1 MKMKLA
7 TQIILAFTVVIL
19 LSVIDSYTNYLLSLK
34 VETNSKFLSKS
45 EAIIRNSNQ
54 LHKSI
59 IEMQGAFRGFL
70 LTDDTTFLENYHM
83 ALTTVP
89 GLYKEQRELI
99 NLNKDQVDI
108 LDSIFMIHNLWLQY
122 ADQIINARKSVILK
136 LSPEKE
142 YLDLFENKLKRQV
155 GKKLNDRIKVKFE
168 EFDRSEY
175 FFRNLH
181 AETLKNSIA
190 NTHTRSFIFLSLT
203 IITGVISVIYIVML
217 ITKRIR
223 NMVNLAGEIAQ
234 GDFRTIHDTR
244 NDELTSLSKS
254 LNIMSDNLG
263 KSMKNLENRNVE
275 LNKFAYVVSHDL
287 KAPVRGIRNVVK
299 WLEEDYGASLTP
311 GMKEFLDIIP
321 ERTQRMEDLINGLLN
336 YATISNKTST
346 EIIHTQSLVEGITQ
360 YIVPRNMI
368 VEVKD
373 LPDVVGEKMKLEQV
387 FTNLISNAAKYTQND
402 TGIISISCKEDDKY
416 YTFSVKDN
424 GIGID
429 PQFHEKIF
437 DLFQTLRKGNEKEST
452 GIGLAIVRKIIEE
465 QGGQISVIS
474 TLGQG
479 AEFLFTWPKI
489 KSTK

>member
-7 TQIILAFTVVIL
+7 TQIILAFSAVIL
-19 LSVIDSYTNYLLSLK
+19 LSVVDSYTNYLLSLK

-45 EAIIRNSNQ
+45 EDIIRNSNQ

-70 LTDDTTFLENYHM
+70 LTDDTTFLENYHT

-89 GLYKEQRELI
+89 GLYNAQKVLI
-99 NLNKDQVDI
+99 NHNQEQVAI
-108 LDSIFMIHNLWLQY
+108 LDSIFIIHNLWLEY
-122 ADQIINARKSVILK
+122 ADQIIRAKKNVILR

-155 GKKLNDRIKVKFE
+155 GKKLNDRIKVKFD
-168 EFDRSEY
+168 EFDHSEY
-175 FFRNLH
+175 LFRNLH
-181 AETLKNSIA
+181 SETLKHSINS
-190 NTHTRSFIFLSLT
+190 THTRSFIFLSLT

-223 NMVNLAGEIAQ
+223 KMVNLAGDIAQ
-234 GDFRTIHDTR
+234 GEFRTLHDTR
-244 NDELTSLSKS
+244 NDELTGLSKS

-263 KSMKNLENRNVE
+263 KSMRELENRNDE

-299 WLEEDYGASLTP
+299 WLEEDHGASITP
-311 GMKEFLDIIP
+311 TMKEYLDIIP

-336 YATISNKTST
+336 YAIVSNKTGI
-346 EIIHTQSLVEGITQ
+346 EIIPTQSLVEGIAHF
-360 YIVPRNMI
+360 IVPRNMT
-368 VEVKD
+368 VDVKD

-387 FTNLISNAAKYTQND
+387 FTNLISNAVKYTQHD
-402 TGIISISCKEDDKY
+402 TGLITISCKKDDHFY
-416 YTFSVKDN
+416 LFSVKDN

-437 DLFQTLRKGNEKEST
+437 DLFQTLRKENEKEST

-465 QGGQISVIS
+465 QGGQISVVS
-474 TLGQG
+474 TLGLG
-479 AEFLFTWPKI
+479 AEFRFTWPRR
-489 KSTK
+489 KSIV